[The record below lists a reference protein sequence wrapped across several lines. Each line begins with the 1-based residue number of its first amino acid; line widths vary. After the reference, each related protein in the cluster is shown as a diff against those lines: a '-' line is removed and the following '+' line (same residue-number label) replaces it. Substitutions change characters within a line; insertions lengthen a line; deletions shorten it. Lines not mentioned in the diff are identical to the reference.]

1 MKYLIVYYC
10 VIITDAMKKLIHLAL
25 FLVML
30 FTLSSF
36 VSDIPFDSDLD
47 VVESPISD
55 ITFLNTTSEIYGA
68 AWEFPKQTS
77 EIIDSYSSFIFRT
90 KKSAEVEELR
100 VVLNVNEKGK
110 ISGYKVL
117 NEDADKGL
125 IERMRYV
132 LRQIP
137 RPMPVPGFDHY
148 DAAEFLLIIKK

>member
-1 MKYLIVYYC
+1 
-10 VIITDAMKKLIHLAL
+10 MKKLSLLAL

-36 VSDIPFDSDLD
+36 SSIVLDFRFDSDLD

-55 ITFLNTTSEIYGA
+55 ITFLSTTSEIYGA
-68 AWEFPKQTS
+68 AWEFPEHTS

-100 VVLNVNEKGK
+100 VVLNVNPKGK

-117 NEDADKGL
+117 NKDADKGL
-125 IERMRYV
+125 VERMGYV

-137 RPMPVPGFDHY
+137 RPMPVPGFDNY